1 LSHTSS
7 PFCCDYFGDGV
18 SKTICLGWPQ
28 TVILLILASQG
39 AKITGMNNPA
49 KKHTFKKTLPY
60 PHKGEAGPLYQFFFS
75 LNGTGLELRA

>member
-1 LSHTSS
+1 
-7 PFCCDYFGDGV
+7 
-18 SKTICLGWPQ
+18 
-28 TVILLILASQG
+28 VILLILASQG